1 MMVKLYA
8 LSTCP
13 WCKKAKQYFDQ
24 KQISYEFIEVDLLE
38 GEEEDKALKEVRF
51 LVGDA
56 VFPVTV
62 IGEEIIL
69 GYKPDDF
76 EEALEKDEK

>member
-1 MMVKLYA
+1 MVKLYA

-13 WCKKAKQYFDQ
+13 WCKKAKLFFTE
-24 KQISYEFIEVDLLE
+24 KQIPFDCIEVDLLE
-38 GEEEDKALKEVRF
+38 GEEQENAVKEVRM

-62 IGEEIIL
+62 IGEEVIL
-69 GYKPDDF
+69 GFKPDDF
-76 EEALEKDEK
+76 DEALKNDK

>member
-1 MMVKLYA
+1 MMIKLYA

-13 WCKKAKQYFDQ
+13 WCKKAKQYFDL
-24 KQISYEFIEVDLLE
+24 KQIPYECIEVDLLE
-38 GEEEDKALKEVRF
+38 GDEEEKAMREVRF

-76 EEALEKDEK
+76 EEALKKNEK

>member
-1 MMVKLYA
+1 MVKLFG

-13 WCKKAKQYFDQ
+13 WCKKAKHYFIQ
-24 KQISYEFIEVDLLE
+24 KQIPFEFIEVDTLE
-38 GEEEDKALKEVRF
+38 GEEQEKAVKEVRY
-51 LVGDA
+51 LAGDA

-76 EEALEKDEK
+76 EEALENEK

>member
-1 MMVKLYA
+1 MVKLYA

-13 WCKKAKQYFDQ
+13 WCKKAKQYFVE
-24 KQISYEFIEVDLLE
+24 KQISYESIDVDLLE
-38 GEEEDKALKEVRF
+38 EDEHEKAMKKLRY

-76 EEALEKDEK
+76 QEALEKNE